1 MEQDKL
7 PQLIENDD
15 SARARAFWNAN
26 GTSIIVGIIVVLGGI
41 AGFNYWKSYQQ
52 DEGENAS
59 FLFARLGSGQ
69 ADIDTDLLVDELQE
83 KYTSTAYA
91 ELATFAKAKQLV
103 EKNNLESAAQEL
115 TWVINNSTNFGFQ
128 QIARLRL
135 ASVLLAQNNPEQA
148 LEMLK
153 LADNSSFESHYY
165 ELIGDAYAQRNQ
177 EGDREQA
184 KNEYRKSLETMS
196 PGTANAK
203 WVQLKLD
210 NIGNTQ

>member
-153 LADNSSFESHYY
+153 LADNSSFESRYY